1 MKWLVFL
8 TMISLAVTLNGC
20 GGNRPVSNQCG
31 GDGYAVREGG
41 DDKSKPESW
50 LNRWTRAEKLW
61 AEAHDTKIDE
71 NCRR

>member
-1 MKWLVFL
+1 MKSLVFL
-8 TMISLAVTLNGC
+8 TMISLAVMLSAC
-20 GGNRPVSNQCG
+20 ADKPVSNQCG
-31 GDGYAVREGG
+31 SDGYAVREGG
-41 DDKSKPESW
+41 DDKANPASW